1 MPGGGHGYYRRID
14 QPGNCNVNICVFCGS
29 SAGARDA
36 YREAA
41 TALGRALAERDVGL
55 VYGGAQ
61 VGLMGAV
68 ADAVLAHGGSA
79 VGVIPES
86 LARVEIAHTGLTE
99 LKIVQTM
106 HERKAEMAARA
117 DGFIALPG
125 GIGTLEELFEVWTW
139 SQLGIHAK
147 PVGLLNA
154 DGYYDSLLAFLD
166 HMHAERFVRP
176 QHREL
181 LVTNEDPSRLIDQ
194 LLAADVPVIEKWVDA

>member
-1 MPGGGHGYYRRID
+1 M
-14 QPGNCNVNICVFCGS
+14 NICVFCGS
-29 SAGARDA
+29 SAGASPV
-36 YREAA
+36 YRKAA
-41 TALGRALAERDVGL
+41 TALGECLAERGIGL

-68 ADAVLAHGGSA
+68 ADATLANGGT
-79 VGVIPES
+79 VIGVIPES
-86 LARVEIAHTGLTE
+86 LARVEIAHSSLTE
-99 LKIVQTM
+99 LRIVTTM
-106 HERKAEMAARA
+106 HERKAEMAARSDA
-117 DGFIALPG
+117 FIALPG

-154 DGYYDSLLAFLD
+154 GGYYDALLTFLD

-181 LVTNEDPSRLIDQ
+181 LVTDDDPDGLIERL
-194 LLAADVPVIEKWVDA
+194 LTRDVPVIEKWVDP